1 MLRVD
6 EPALEPVLQRV
17 EDGLPV
23 AARRLHPH
31 PGHAALRQPVRQPL
45 ELADRRPERARLL
58 QTPTT
63 ALPPSRHPH
72 RRHHGVAVHVKTGAP
87 LNNHINHHRPP
98 SHRRQ
103 DTPSRRGLP
112 STNLRFALEAA
123 VCGSAGPRATLLN
136 ALEAARGMP
145 ASTKTAP
152 AFSSQSGD
160 GASAAGVTPY
170 HQGSAATRRNPRQ
183 RFQLV

>member
-1 MLRVD
+1 
-6 EPALEPVLQRV
+6 
-17 EDGLPV
+17 
-23 AARRLHPH
+23 
-31 PGHAALRQPVRQPL
+31 
-45 ELADRRPERARLL
+45 DRRPERARLL
-58 QTPTT
+58 QTPSS

-160 GASAAGVTPY
+160 GASAAGVTPEVKINARPARRGQ
-170 HQGSAATRRNPRQ
+170 HRCNGSGLTKVDADLAPSAEQ
-183 RFQLV
+183 